1 MSRNLILF
9 DVDGTLTESRLQIKS
24 SMEDTLRKLKSIE
37 DLDIGIVGGSDL
49 AKQEEQLGKENLS
62 LFNWV
67 FSENGLVAFK
77 EGEQFHSQ
85 NMVSKLGQDAF
96 TALINICL
104 KNLALCKYP
113 VKTGTFI
120 ETRTGMVNI
129 CPVGRS
135 CTQEQREAFCKED
148 ETREYRRELIKHI
161 QAQWNNYLCNSETCK
176 TDMRFSIGGQISV
189 DVFPNGWDKTYCLQ
203 FVREHYDKI
212 YFFGDKTYEGGNDYE
227 IFNSP
232 ETIGF
237 TVKSPEETER
247 LLYELFIKPVKP

>member
-1 MSRNLILF
+1 MSRSLILF
-9 DVDGTLTESRLQIKS
+9 DVDGTLTQSRLKIEY
-24 SMEDTLRKLKSIE
+24 SMEETLRKLKSIKN
-37 DLDIGIVGGSDL
+37 LDIGIVGGSDL
-49 AKQEEQLGKENLS
+49 PKQEEQLGKENMA

-77 EGEQFHSQ
+77 EGKMINAE
-85 NMVSKLGQDAF
+85 NMINKLGEETF
-96 TALINICL
+96 TSLVNICL
-104 KNLALCKYP
+104 KNIACCKYP
-113 VKTGTFI
+113 IRRGTFI
-120 ETRTGMVNI
+120 ENRTGMINI

-135 CTQEQREAFCKED
+135 CSQNEREEFYKQD
-148 ETREYRRELIKHI
+148 EIHNYRQNLVKMI
-161 QAQWNNYLCNSETCK
+161 QSEWNNYICNSETCK
-176 TDMRFSIGGQISV
+176 TDMRFSIGGQISI

-232 ETIGF
+232 DTIGF

-247 LLYELFIKPVKP
+247 LLYELFINPVKS